1 MSNRAVLDSLIIG
14 TSTTNVGQF
23 NLFGDGSV
31 TGVLNVGELVS
42 DSSFSITSNNVIS
55 STGDVTIIDSFHAD
69 DYRAA
74 TYSVIVDGSSGDIKR
89 YLFTTIYVLQDED
102 DVYSTEQGTLFNRT
116 LGTFSAN
123 LDISKTR
130 SNSNIVNLLFTPTT
144 SELLT
149 IKLVRTGFYK

>member
-1 MSNRAVLDSLIIG
+1 MSNKAVLDALTIG
-14 TSTTNVGQF
+14 TPTTKVGQF

-31 TGVLNVGELVS
+31 SGVLNVGGTVVQGAL
-42 DSSFSITSNNVIS
+42 SIMANTAY
-55 STGDVTIIDSFHAD
+55 STTGNTTIIDSFSCV

-74 TYSVIVDGSSGDIKR
+74 TYSITVDGSSGDTKR
-89 YLFTTIYVLQDED
+89 YAFTTLYVLQDED

-130 SNSNIVNLLFTPTT
+130 STTNIVNILFTPTT
-144 SELLT
+144 SERLT

>member
-1 MSNRAVLDSLIIG
+1 MSNKAVVDSLIIG
-14 TSTTNVGQF
+14 TPTTNVGQF

-31 TGVLNVGELVS
+31 TGVMNVGGLVS
-42 DSSFSITSNNVIS
+42 DSAFSITSNNVIS
-55 STGDVTIIDSFHAD
+55 STGGVTIVDSFHAD

-74 TYSVIVDGSSGDIKR
+74 TYSITVDGSSGSTRR
-89 YLFTTIYVLQDED
+89 YLFTTLYLLQDED
-102 DVYSTEQGTLFNRT
+102 DVYTTEQGTLFNRT

-123 LDISKTR
+123 LDISKTY

-144 SELLT
+144 SERLT

>member
-1 MSNRAVLDSLIIG
+1 MSNKAVLDSLIIG
-14 TSTTNVGQF
+14 TPTTKVGQF

-31 TGVLNVGELVS
+31 SGFLNVGGLVS
-42 DSSFSITSNNVIS
+42 NDAFSITSNNVIS
-55 STGDVTIIDSFHAD
+55 STGNITIVDSFDAD

-74 TYSVIVDGSSGDIKR
+74 TYSVTVDGSSGDTRR

-102 DVYSTEQGTLFNRT
+102 DVYITEQGTLFNRT

-123 LDISKTR
+123 LDISKAR

-144 SELLT
+144 SERLT

>member
-1 MSNRAVLDSLIIG
+1 MSNKAVLEELIIG
-14 TSTTNVGQF
+14 TPTTKVGQF

-55 STGDVTIIDSFHAD
+55 STGDVTIVDSFHAD

-74 TYSVIVDGSSGDIKR
+74 TYSVIVDGSSGDTRR
-89 YLFTTIYVLQDED
+89 YLFTTIYLLQDED
-102 DVYSTEQGTLFNRT
+102 DVFTTEQGTLFNRT

-144 SELLT
+144 SEHLT